1 MGCCGPGA
9 ELALLA
15 LDVRGS
21 GQEVLLASRIVDDGV
36 RQTDLSVPTV
46 HCGLCI
52 RTIEKALGGLAGV
65 ESARVNLSTRRTT
78 VRWRSDGAPPPFIE
92 TLKQVG
98 FEAHLFD
105 VEPDNG
111 HGELSELIR
120 ALAVAGF
127 AASNIML
134 LSVSIWSGAEPET
147 RDLFHWLSAIIALPA
162 LAYSGRIFFRSAW
175 QALRHRRTNM
185 DVPISI
191 GVLLAF
197 GMSLYDTT
205 QHGSYAYFDA
215 SISLLFFLLI
225 GRTLDHIM
233 RERARLAVNGLARL
247 AARGALVVQ
256 ADGTHVY
263 LPVSDIRIGATLM
276 LAAGERVPVDAT
288 VIKGVSELDVSLVSG
303 EHTPLPAT
311 IGSVLRAG
319 TLNLTGPLTIVATA
333 TADNSFLGEM
343 LRMMEAAEQ
352 GRSTYRRISDR
363 AASLYAPVVH
373 LTALLTFAGWLA
385 ATGDVHRAVTIAIAV
400 LIITCPCA
408 LGLAVPM
415 VQVVAA
421 RRLFES
427 GIMVKDGGG
436 LERLAEIDTIVF
448 DKTGTLTSG
457 IPRLVGFGAIDH
469 RVIAIAAGLAGHS
482 RHPYSRALVDAAASH
497 PASPIEF
504 DEISEHP
511 GFGLEARAGTVVYR
525 LGRPQWALAHRADVE
540 RMSEDESVVLAKDGS
555 RLAVFRFEDH
565 LRVDAARAVAELKD
579 TSLRVEIV
587 SGDREAPVRLIAA
600 ELGVPHFA
608 AVLPGGKAA
617 HIAALEASGRKVLMI
632 GDGLNDAPALAAAH
646 ASMAPASAVDVG
658 RNAADLVFLR
668 ESLSAVPQ
676 AISIARNASQLVR
689 QNFGFAIAYNV
700 VAVPFAILGHV
711 TPLTAAVAMSGSS
724 IVVVANALRLK
735 GWRRIAPRLA
745 QSTPT
750 TAVFGGRRM
759 MDYFYLIPI
768 AIGLGLTALAAFMW
782 SLRSG
787 QYDDLDG
794 AAERILHEETDAP
807 IRRTPSA

>member
-1 MGCCGPGA
+1 MGCCGSGA
-9 ELALLA
+9 ELTLLLPDTRA
-15 LDVRGS
+15 AGE
-21 GQEVLLASRIVDDGV
+21 EVLLASRIVAEGV

-46 HCGLCI
+46 HCGACM
-52 RTIEKALGGLAGV
+52 RAVEAALTELSGV
-65 ESARVNLSTRRTT
+65 QSARVNLSTKRAT
-78 VRWRSDGAPPPFIE
+78 VRWRSDSVPPPFVE
-92 TLKQVG
+92 TLKRAG

-105 VEPDNG
+105 IESDTKDG
-111 HGELSELIR
+111 ALSELIR

-134 LSVSIWSGAEPET
+134 LSVSIWSGADAGT

-175 QALRHRRTNM
+175 LALKHGRTNM
-185 DVPISI
+185 DVPISL

-197 GMSLYDTT
+197 GMSLYETV
-205 QHGSYAYFDA
+205 QHGPHAYFDA
-215 SISLLFFLLI
+215 AISLLFFLLI

-233 RERARLAVNGLARL
+233 RERARQAVTGLARL

-256 ADGTHVY
+256 ADGTQVY

-303 EHTPLPAT
+303 EHAPLPAA

-319 TLNLTGPLTIVATA
+319 TLNLTGPLTIIATA
-333 TADNSFLGEM
+333 TAENSFLSEM

-385 ATGDVHRAVTIAIAV
+385 VTGDMHRAVTIAIAV

-427 GIMVKDGGG
+427 GIMVKDGGA

-457 IPRLVGFGAIDH
+457 VPRLVVSGEVDNGL
-469 RVIAIAAGLAGHS
+469 IAIAAGLSCHS
-482 RHPYSRALVDAAASH
+482 RHPYSRALVDAAAGH
-497 PASPIEF
+497 PAYPVEF
-504 DEISEHP
+504 DCISEHP
-511 GFGLEARAGTVVYR
+511 GCGLEAHAGAVTYR
-525 LGRPQWALAHRADVE
+525 LGRPEWVLANAGHE
-540 RMSEDESVVLAKDGS
+540 RISGNESVVLARNGS
-555 RLAVFRFEDH
+555 RLADFRFEDR
-565 LRVDAARAVAELKD
+565 LRRDAATAVAELKD
-579 TSLRVEIV
+579 IGLPIEIV
-587 SGDREAPVRLIAA
+587 SGDREASVGSIAA
-600 ELGVPHFA
+600 ELGVPHLA

-632 GDGLNDAPALAAAH
+632 GDGLNDAPALAVAH
-646 ASMAPASAVDVG
+646 ASMAPASAADVG

-668 ESLSAVPQ
+668 ESLTAVPL
-676 AISIARNASQLVR
+676 AISVARNAGRLVR
-689 QNFGFAIAYNV
+689 QNFAMAAAYNLL
-700 VAVPFAILGHV
+700 AVPFAVSGHV
-711 TPLTAAVAMSGSS
+711 TPLAAAVAMSASS

-735 GWRRIAPRLA
+735 GRRNFAPRPA
-745 QSTPT
+745 ESPSA
-750 TAVFGGRRM
+750 TAV
-759 MDYFYLIPI
+759 LE
-768 AIGLGLTALAAFMW
+768 
-782 SLRSG
+782 
-787 QYDDLDG
+787 
-794 AAERILHEETDAP
+794 AAE
-807 IRRTPSA
+807 